1 MKSKE
6 LLAGCL
12 KEYYEYD
19 LFFQKIISCKKVYY
33 ASFGVQVLIAKSFF
47 FFSLSVFPLFTAFDF
62 VFLMLE
68 TTDNF
73 LHYIY
78 ISNPRCS

>member
-1 MKSKE
+1 MSMTCFSKKLSVEKKFIMRLSVCKS
-6 LLAGCL
+6 LSQNL
-12 KEYYEYD
+12 
-19 LFFQKIISCKKVYY
+19 
-33 ASFGVQVLIAKSFF
+33 FF
-47 FFSLSVFPLFTAFDF
+47 FFSLSVFPIFTAFDF

>member
-1 MKSKE
+1 MNMTCFSKKLSVEKKFIMRSSVCKS
-6 LLAGCL
+6 LS
-12 KEYYEYD
+12 
-19 LFFQKIISCKKVYY
+19 QNP
-33 ASFGVQVLIAKSFF
+33 